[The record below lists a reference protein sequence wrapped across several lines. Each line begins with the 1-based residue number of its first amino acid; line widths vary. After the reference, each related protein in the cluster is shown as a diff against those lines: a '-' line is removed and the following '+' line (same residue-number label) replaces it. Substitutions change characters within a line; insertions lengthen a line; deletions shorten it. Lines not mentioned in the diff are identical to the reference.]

1 MGLAVIHS
9 MRVALGGDRGKLTL
23 RISASIRGDS
33 IHVYDLKQTRSQK
46 KGFFA
51 DFSPWSPNDLSP
63 SMDWGSTLY
72 MIYVLTLQVWGFF
85 LFCFLYFKV
94 IPVNLECTKRCRN
107 TWAKNLNAYSVSTFT
122 SSSADWLSPHPFT
135 ITSHQPKWPASLKLF
150 AALAGIAQW
159 IEHRPSN
166 QRVTSLI
173 PRQGSCLDCGP
184 GPSRGHVRRNHTL
197 MFLSSPSLPLS
208 LKINK

>member
-9 MRVALGGDRGKLTL
+9 MRGALGGDRGKLTL

-122 SSSADWLSPHPFT
+122 SSSADWLSLPTPLHHHL
-135 ITSHQPKWPASLKLF
+135 TSAQMACLVKTLCCPGWYSSVDWAQAFKPK
-150 AALAGIAQW
+150 
-159 IEHRPSN
+159 
-166 QRVTSLI
+166 
-173 PRQGSCLDCGP
+173 
-184 GPSRGHVRRNHTL
+184 GH
-197 MFLSSPSLPLS
+197 
-208 LKINK
+208 